1 MSIGQER
8 GETSKSIRWEYNFRL
23 EISFVEIQYNI
34 WSNLDKDKTD
44 MLPILHI
51 YSDDIGVNES
61 LNTMEE
67 EHAIQTNLFVYIR
80 FHSRNT
86 YSK

>member
-1 MSIGQER
+1 
-8 GETSKSIRWEYNFRL
+8 
-23 EISFVEIQYNI
+23 
-34 WSNLDKDKTD
+34 
-44 MLPILHI
+44 MLSILHI